1 ILLRRSWAEWRQ
13 MNLDPHHCQPGPG
26 LKVICEACGGLSIK
40 AIDPA
45 SAPDHAEVH
54 CRRCNAVR
62 GTLADLRAMARRS
75 TDVFEF

>member
-1 ILLRRSWAEWRQ
+1 MQA
-13 MNLDPHHCQPGPG
+13 MDLDQHHCLERPG
-26 LKVICEACGGLSIK
+26 LKIVCDVCGNLSIK

-45 SAPDHAEVH
+45 SAPDLAKIH

-62 GTLADLRAMARRS
+62 GTLADLHELARRS